1 MAIWDTGRMARAARR
16 RNQEEEPKPVVRP
29 PAKGTAARGRIEA
42 PPEPETGDSKRNLRQ
57 RISERAMK
65 VGFLRRRYVKRLIRY
80 IDKSKKKGRRL
91 PPEMTEMSRFLAQVP
106 REQRAEKL
114 EEAILAQQQGDESF
128 NRDLRRAAANQQR
141 RSGKGAGGYRPGA
154 PPRSMQPGPRP
165 SKRPR

>member
-1 MAIWDTGRMARAARR
+1 MARGASKRDRAEPAEPAEPAA
-16 RNQEEEPKPVVRP
+16 RP

-42 PPEPETGDSKRNLRQ
+42 PPAPSDEDPKRKLRQ
-57 RISERAMK
+57 RVGERVMR
-65 VGFLRRRYVKRLIRY
+65 VGFVRRRYVKRVIRY
-80 IDKSKKKGRRL
+80 IDKSKKKGRHL
-91 PPEMTEMSRFLAQVP
+91 PPEMLELSRFLSQLP

-114 EEAILAQQQGDESF
+114 EEALVAQQQGTESF

-154 PPRSMQPGPRP
+154 PPRSLQPGPRP